1 MVFALKNN
9 TKKKTSNASEC
20 IDINSVRGKQRYA
33 HILAVSERGGNGVV
47 WGQSVSIVLID
58 GSGLKLIK
66 PTALTHTNTP
76 THTHSH
82 TYTLTHTYIQL
93 R

>member
-9 TKKKTSNASEC
+9 NPKKKTKPSNASER
-20 IDINSVRGKQRYA
+20 IDINSVRGKQQCA

-66 PTALTHTNTP
+66 PTALTHTNTHA
-76 THTHSH
+76 HT
-82 TYTLTHTYIQL
+82 LPRTYIQL

>member
-1 MVFALKNN
+1 MVSALKNN
-9 TKKKTSNASEC
+9 NKKTSNASKC
-20 IDINSVRGKQRYA
+20 IDINSVRGKQQYA
-33 HILAVSERGGNGVV
+33 NILPVSERGSNGVV

-66 PTALTHTNTP
+66 PTALTHTNT
-76 THTHSH
+76 H
-82 TYTLTHTYIQL
+82 TLTHTYIQL